1 LNSFLLALTA
11 LLILVLSALFAA
23 PLFIDWNDYRPA
35 FEMQA
40 SKLLGREVKVGGNV
54 HLVLLPAPELR
65 FDDVKVADE
74 NGNLD
79 KPLLEARSFKAWLN
93 FGTLLSGTF
102 EARRIAIIDPVLRLD
117 VREDGTG
124 NWSDVGRRG
133 VALPFAPKDVSLDA
147 VNVSGGRIEVSKGSS
162 PRINL
167 DNISGEASAASLSGP
182 YKVKA
187 TYDYEGRAQEL
198 RLSTSAPDASGLF
211 RIKSALRDS
220 ERNTTYLLDGDV
232 SGLAT
237 QPSYDG
243 TVLVRVM
250 NAGSGTAPE
259 PAPAEQDQEQETTA
273 AVPVDTASFFELKGP
288 LKATPDHA
296 EIPDFDLTIH
306 AKGRPQI
313 MKGRLALDFTKE
325 LKTDV
330 ALESRFVD
338 LDALFG
344 ASSTDAGDRPSPA
357 EVLYLFAQEL
367 LSDAAEFGNA
377 KLAVNIEQAGLGG
390 DIVGNLDAALATGE
404 GGVTV
409 DHLVATLPGKNRIEI
424 GGHLTHGTFGP
435 VFAGP
440 IKLEGSGLRAL
451 SRWGSG
457 DRDVSSQASMGNFT
471 LQGNA
476 TVGDGELTLANA
488 EGMVSDTKFRGALKL
503 KGGKRQLIELS
514 FDSDRLDLREFLG
527 GGPIW
532 QSWLA
537 TAAAEKT
544 ATPVDSGG
552 TMLAQ
557 LRDDDV
563 RVTLRVGELL
573 LPDVP
578 PGKLE
583 AGFTLIE
590 DTLDLQKL
598 DFAAA
603 DAITLNGKGHVE
615 RVSEAPSGGVDF
627 GLKATTTDGLRLAAQ
642 LLGLPEEV
650 SQSEHLSAL
659 APLDIHVGL
668 VAAKEGTATK
678 ASIDLDGKAGGSD
691 VSLIGRAVGD
701 PAKLSEAMIDL
712 DGSVAGARPQAL
724 LVLLFPDLPAERLAA
739 ASGGPG
745 KLTFQLDGMPKTK
758 LAGKASLETGMMKL
772 SFDGQG
778 TAQEAGAT
786 LKGKASL
793 TSQDASLALML
804 LGFEAPPSSASVPIT
819 LHADVVKEIASI
831 ASVDLNA
838 VTGTVGDQPF
848 TGSAHFDTG
857 GPKTRFTIDANADYV
872 SLPSLLGMLVAW
884 QRTPSTEEVL
894 GAIGTEASTVW
905 PSRGFSLGILEKS
918 EGDIKLTAKTL
929 SLGTPFQVSAA
940 TLVST
945 VDDNGLS
952 VTSLN
957 GGLFGGTLAA
967 SGNLSPRGAGAE
979 LKAKADLKGGKLD
992 DATEALL
999 GRDLASGPF
1008 DLAFSVQGEG
1018 LSPPGLAAGLSG
1030 EGTFSLGAGVLQ
1042 ALSPEPLRKV
1052 ALAAAKKTIKVDKE
1066 EIAVEMR
1073 TVRDTLTK
1081 GIYKYAPTKIA
1092 FEVKN
1097 GTLRAVPTTLSTAGA
1112 ATKVNFY
1119 LELASLKLD
1128 SEWIM
1133 SLTGP
1138 DYKSV
1143 PSVNVV
1149 FTGSLAEANEIA
1161 PSIDTAAI
1169 ENSLTM
1175 RRMQEDVERLETLDV
1190 SGQAHPPADA
1200 GPEAP
1205 VVEPD
1210 TEVSPPGEMAPPPP
1224 AQPAEAEPV
1233 EGPKPRAEGELRD
1246 KAQLQSAPTEGN
1258 SPPTSAMQMPV
1269 SNASEGTL
1277 TPASAP
1283 SEPAAAF
1290 PADATDGPEAA
1301 PPAEQP
1307 EASPPAA
1314 ETLPWR
1320 QAAPAPEPAPAAEA
1334 TTTNTA
1340 EQAAPRT
1347 VEVAPVRKHPVY
1359 KPPRTL
1365 PQEARDAWKR
1375 GIGIFG
1381 F

>member
-35 FEMQA
+35 FETQA

-74 NGNLD
+74 NGDLD
-79 KPLLEARSFKAWLN
+79 KPLLEARSFEAWLN

-102 EARRIAIIDPVLRLD
+102 EARRIAIVDPLLRLD

-133 VALPFAPKDVSLDA
+133 VALPFAPKDVTLDA
-147 VNVSGGRIEVSKGSS
+147 VSVSGGRIEISEGGS
-162 PRINL
+162 PRITL
-167 DNISGEASAASLSGP
+167 DKISGDASAASLSGP

-187 TYDYEGRAQEL
+187 TYDYEGRTQEL

-211 RIKSALRDS
+211 RIKSALRDP

-243 TVLVRVM
+243 TVVVRVM
-250 NAGSGTAPE
+250 NPGSDTTPE
-259 PAPAEQDQEQETTA
+259 PAPVEQDQEQETTA
-273 AVPVDTASFFELKGP
+273 ALPADTASFFELKGP

-313 MKGRLALDFTKE
+313 MKGRLALDYAKE

-330 ALESRFVD
+330 ALEARFVD

-344 ASSTDAGDRPSPA
+344 ASNTDAGDRPSPA
-357 EVLYLFAQEL
+357 EALYLFAQEI

-390 DIVGNLDAALATGE
+390 DIVGNLDAALATAE
-404 GGVTV
+404 GGVTI
-409 DHLVATLPGKNRIEI
+409 DHLAATLPGKNRIEV

-440 IKLEGSGLRAL
+440 VKLEGSGLRAL

-471 LQGNA
+471 LQANA

-514 FDSDRLDLREFLG
+514 LDSDRLDLREFLG
-527 GGPIW
+527 DGPIW

-537 TAAAEKT
+537 TDAAQKT
-544 ATPVDSGG
+544 AAPVDSGS

-573 LPDVP
+573 LPNVP

-603 DAITLNGKGHVE
+603 DVITLSGKGHVE
-615 RVSEAPSGGVDF
+615 RVSETPSGGVDF

-650 SQSEHLSAL
+650 GHSEHLSAL

-668 VAAKEGTATK
+668 VAAKEGTGTK

-745 KLTFQLDGMPKTK
+745 KLTVQLDGVPKTK
-758 LAGKASLETGMMKL
+758 LAGKASLKTGMMKL

-778 TAQEAGAT
+778 TVQETGAT
-786 LKGKASL
+786 LNGKAL
-793 TSQDASLALML
+793 LASQDARLALTL
-804 LGFEAPPSSASVPIT
+804 LGFEAPPSSASVPLT
-819 LHADVVKEIASI
+819 LHADVVKEI

-848 TGSAHFDTG
+848 SGSAHFDTG
-857 GPKTRFTIDANADYV
+857 GPKTRFTIGANADYV

-894 GAIGTEASTVW
+894 GAIGAETSTVW
-905 PSRGFSLGILEKS
+905 PSRGFSLGVLEKS

-929 SLGTPFQVSAA
+929 SLGTPFQVSGA
-940 TLVST
+940 TLVGK

-952 VTSLN
+952 VTNLN
-957 GGLFGGTLAA
+957 GGLFGGTLAV
-967 SGNLSPRGAGAE
+967 SGGLSPRGAGAE
-979 LKAKADLKGGKLD
+979 LKAKADVKGGKLD

-999 GRDLASGPF
+999 GRELASGPF
-1008 DLAFSVQGEG
+1008 NLSFEVQGEG

-1030 EGTFSLGAGVLQ
+1030 QGTLALGAGALE

-1052 ALAAAKKTIKVDKE
+1052 ALVAAKKTDKVDKE
-1066 EIAVEMR
+1066 EIAAEMH
-1073 TVRDTLTK
+1073 TVRDTVTK
-1081 GIYKYAPTKIA
+1081 GIYKYPPTKIA
-1092 FEVKN
+1092 FDVKN
-1097 GTLRAVPTTLSTAGA
+1097 GTLRATPAVLSTAGA
-1112 ATKVNFY
+1112 ATKMNFY

-1128 SEWIM
+1128 SEWAM
-1133 SLTGP
+1133 SLTGA
-1138 DYKSV
+1138 DNRSV
-1143 PSVNVV
+1143 PPISLV
-1149 FTGSLAEANEIA
+1149 FTGSLAKPNEIV

-1169 ENSLTM
+1169 ENELTM

-1190 SGQAHPPADA
+1190 SGQAQAPANA
-1200 GPEAP
+1200 ESEAP

-1210 TEVSPPGEMAPPPP
+1210 AEASPPGEMAPAAP

-1233 EGPKPRAEGELRD
+1233 GEPKLRAEGEVHD
-1246 KAQLQSAPTEGN
+1246 KAQLQSAPVEGN
-1258 SPPTSAMQMPV
+1258 APPPINAMQMPV
-1269 SNASEGTL
+1269 PNASEGTL
-1277 TPASAP
+1277 TPASASP
-1283 SEPAAAF
+1283 GPAAAL
-1290 PADATDGPEAA
+1290 PDTTTEPETA
-1301 PPAEQP
+1301 PPAEQL

-1314 ETLPWR
+1314 ETLPWQ

-1340 EQAAPRT
+1340 EQAAPTT
-1347 VEVAPVRKHPVY
+1347 VEIAPARKHPVY
-1359 KPPRTL
+1359 KPRRTL